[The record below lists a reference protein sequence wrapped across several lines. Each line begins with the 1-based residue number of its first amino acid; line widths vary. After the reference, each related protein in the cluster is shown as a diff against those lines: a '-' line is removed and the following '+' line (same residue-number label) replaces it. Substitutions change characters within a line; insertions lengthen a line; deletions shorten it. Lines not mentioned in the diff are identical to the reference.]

1 MLLTLAIFIPLVGG
15 LLLLLIPDR
24 QKALIRWMALL
35 TSIAAFIPMVAVGVG
50 YAKGE
55 SLPAPHALNR
65 IAEARIATIQDP
77 ALRQQVHT
85 LANDPEMSAA
95 KLEQLPSTDRATVV
109 RSPIIER
116 MPTTLSV
123 TVQSF
128 R

>member
-55 SLPAPHALNR
+55 SLPAPHAGL
-65 IAEARIATIQDP
+65 IFE
-77 ALRQQVHT
+77 
-85 LANDPEMSAA
+85 S
-95 KLEQLPSTDRATVV
+95 KG
-109 RSPIIER
+109 
-116 MPTTLSV
+116 
-123 TVQSF
+123 
-128 R
+128 